1 MLIEAGISA
10 SVKDLKLRSAL
21 HYACQNDNYTLV
33 RKLLDVLSI
42 EDVNYVE
49 SSGRTPLAILF
60 SKTSQPSERT
70 LRALIEKGADLN
82 VLSNFPIL
90 DHFRRGFHPDLSGE
104 IRRSS
109 PLIVCVVHTNLK
121 YVKLLL
127 ELGADVNLVDESGDN
142 SHIKK

>member
-1 MLIEAGISA
+1 M
-10 SVKDLKLRSAL
+10 KDRKLRSAL

-33 RKLLDVLSI
+33 RKLLEVLSI
-42 EDVNYVE
+42 EDVNCVE

-60 SKTSQPSERT
+60 SKTSQPTERT
-70 LRALIEKGADLN
+70 LRVLIEKGADLN
-82 VLSNFPIL
+82 VLSDFPSL
-90 DHFRRGFHPDLSGE
+90 DHFRRRFHADPNGE
-104 IRRSS
+104 THRSS

-142 SHIKK
+142 SNIKK